1 MKKLKTIYMAT
12 TLTYKPK
19 QVSKK
24 LLNDLGERALD
35 VIVNRFGLGSD
46 AERKTLESIG
56 QRYGITRERVRQ
68 IENAAL
74 NTLRKSDSYGAHETA
89 FTELANYIKKLGGV
103 VAEDELLGSL
113 AKDNETQNHIHFHL
127 VLADHFQDHREDD
140 VFKKRWSV
148 DDATA
153 LRVHNALQNLYS
165 GLSTEELLSE
175 NELMARFLKH
185 LKDITEDYRNDEI
198 VKRWIRLSKK
208 IDKNP
213 LGEWGKADSKNVKTR
228 GVKDYAYLMMRN
240 HGSPMHFREVAQAIS
255 KTFNKKCHSAT
266 CHNELIKDPRFVI
279 VGRGIYGL
287 KEWGYKEGVVRDVI
301 ADILKKEGSMG
312 KEEVVDRVMKER
324 YVKRNTILVNLQN
337 PKYFKKNKDGKYSV
351 K

>member
-1 MKKLKTIYMAT
+1 MAT
-12 TLTYKPK
+12 TTLSYKPK

-24 LLNDLGERALD
+24 LLNELSERALD
-35 VIVNRFGLGSD
+35 VITNRFGLGTD

-68 IENAAL
+68 IENSAL
-74 NTLRKSDSYGAHETA
+74 STLRKSESYTAHEA
-89 FTELANYIKKLGGV
+89 VFEELAGYIKKLGGV
-103 VAEDELLGSL
+103 VAEDELLSAI
-113 AKDNETQNHIHFHL
+113 AKDSETQNHIHFHL
-127 VLADHFQDHREDD
+127 VLADQFHDHREDNN
-140 VFKKRWSV
+140 FKKRWSV
-148 DDATA
+148 DDATT
-153 LRVHNALQNLYS
+153 LRVHNALANLY
-165 GLSTEELLSE
+165 GNLSTEELLSE
-175 NELMARFLKH
+175 NELITRFLKNI
-185 LKDITEDYRNDEI
+185 KDVAEDYRNDEI
-198 VKRWIRLSKK
+198 VRRYLRLSKQ

-213 LGEWGKADSKNVKTR
+213 LGEWGKSDSKNVKTR

-240 HGSPMHFREVAQAIS
+240 HGSPMHFREVAQSIS

-266 CHNELIKDPRFVI
+266 CHNELIKDARFVI

-301 ADILKKEGSMG
+301 AEILKKEGAMT

-337 PKYFKKNKDGKYSV
+337 PKYFKKNKEGKYSV
-351 K
+351 AK